1 MSKVSVIVPIYNV
14 ENYLKRCL
22 DSLSRQTEKDFEVIM
37 INDGSTDGSC
47 QIATSFAERDPR
59 FKLFHET
66 NQGEA
71 AARNLGLDK
80 ASGEYIMFLDAD
92 DYYTD
97 QCIEKALMA
106 IRHFNCDITVFGSTY
121 KDEDGNLVK
130 EACPV
135 RTGRYLLSEHPEI
148 LMEIEN
154 CVWDKIYRRELF
166 AENGIRYLPGFYTDF
181 SGTFRIVVTAN
192 TISFINDK
200 LINYFVGRK
209 GSITAQ
215 FSTKCFSIFEM
226 TDSIIDFYKQKNI
239 YDLYKEEI
247 KAQAILNII
256 DKMKLAV
263 TSDNKELRD
272 SFIKKSYEYM
282 LSTFG
287 DIRSKYKL
295 SRYKGDFIYFHPQL
309 LKLYLILKGKK

>member
-22 DSLSRQTEKDFEVIM
+22 DSLSQQTEKDFEVIM

-97 QCIEKALMA
+97 QCIEKALAA
-106 IRHFNCDITVFGSTY
+106 IRHFDCDIAVFGSAY

-130 EACPV
+130 EVCPA
-135 RTGRYLLSEHPEI
+135 RTGTYSLSEQPEI

-154 CVWDKIYRRELF
+154 CVWDKIYRKDLF
-166 AENGIRYLPGFYTDF
+166 TESGIRYLPGFYTDF
-181 SGTFRIVVTAN
+181 GGTFRLIVTAD
-192 TISFINDK
+192 TIGFINDK
-200 LINYFVGRK
+200 LLNYSVGRK

-215 FSTKCFSIFEM
+215 FSEKCFSIFDM
-226 TDSIIDFYKQKNI
+226 SDSIIDFYKQKGI

-247 KAQAILNII
+247 KAQSVLNII

-263 TSDNKELRD
+263 ASDNKELRD
-272 SFIKKSYEYM
+272 SFIKKSYEYVY
-282 LSTFG
+282 STFG
-287 DIRSKYKL
+287 DMKSKYKL
-295 SRYKGDFIYFHPQL
+295 NQYKGDFIYFHPQL